1 MKNKI
6 LVMDDDKD
14 ELLLIRHLL
23 RARGYDVVISE
34 NGYGLGEKNLSNIDL
49 FLVDINMPG
58 ILGTDV
64 CQYLKK
70 DRTTRDKPVILI
82 SASPEL
88 DVKALTCGAD
98 DYLLKP
104 FSLTNLMRLLQF
116 HLPAQKS

>member
-1 MKNKI
+1 
-6 LVMDDDKD
+6 MDDDKD

-23 RARGYDVVISE
+23 IAKGYDVVISE
-34 NGYGLGEKNLSNIDL
+34 NGNGLNEKNLSNVDL

-58 ILGTDV
+58 MLGTDV
-64 CQYLKK
+64 CEYLKK
-70 DRTTRDKPVILI
+70 EKSTKDKPVILI

-88 DVKALTCGAD
+88 DLKASTCGAD

-116 HLPAQKS
+116 HLSPVK